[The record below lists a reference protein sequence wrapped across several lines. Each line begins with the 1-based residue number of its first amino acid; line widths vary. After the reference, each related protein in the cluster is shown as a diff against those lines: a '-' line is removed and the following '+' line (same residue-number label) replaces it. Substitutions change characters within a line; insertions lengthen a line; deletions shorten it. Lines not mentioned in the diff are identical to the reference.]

1 MKGYELSRVWFAYAY
16 DHPEKFTPIDTAL
29 YFWIVEVFNR
39 ARWPEKI
46 YLPSSQAMQHI
57 GCKSYK
63 AYINSFNKLESEGFI
78 IVAERSKNQYT
89 ANIIALVSEA
99 KALTEPSTKAT
110 TNASTEAHTEPSTKA
125 STVYKNIE
133 HTTDNREKG
142 TPSIFTPNDYYRA
155 WDIPFGQEFLDK
167 MENHK
172 SGKDVISK
180 LSEAWENFCQVRY
193 KAHNKRYHTDIS
205 EAQAINTF
213 LKQCKSAAHA
223 IESLERCVA
232 VESINPFVIELVD
245 VKGKQPKLNHYG
257 FDVSRLG

>member
-16 DHPEKFTPIDTAL
+16 DRPEKFTPIDTAL

-63 AYINSFNKLESEGFI
+63 AYINSFNKLEAEGFI

-99 KALTEPSTKAT
+99 KALTEASTKAT

-133 HTTDNREKG
+133 HTTKNIEQ
-142 TPSIFTPNDYYRA
+142 FVL
-155 WDIPFGQEFLDK
+155 Q
-167 MENHK
+167 
-172 SGKDVISK
+172 
-180 LSEAWENFCQVRY
+180 SEICWPENFTEDH
-193 KAHNKRYHTDIS
+193 KK
-205 EAQAINTF
+205 
-213 LKQCKSAAHA
+213 LW
-223 IESLERCVA
+223 LEYEQTR
-232 VESINPFVIELVD
+232 ESIPKPPYSPAARQLALNEFVYSASSDPKKYTDGLQASIRGAWVSPKWFAPKVEV
-245 VKGKQPKLNHYG
+245 GKQPEVKKSTYDRTWKGYG
-257 FDVSRLG
+257 K